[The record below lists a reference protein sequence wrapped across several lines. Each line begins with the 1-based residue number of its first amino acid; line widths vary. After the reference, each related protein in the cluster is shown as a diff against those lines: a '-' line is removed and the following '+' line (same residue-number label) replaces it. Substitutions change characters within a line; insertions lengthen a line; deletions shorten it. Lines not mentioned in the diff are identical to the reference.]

1 MANPFTV
8 ISNLFGSKT
17 AKAVPSKAHNVRT
30 LTAPMQWQALTD
42 AFNGYSS
49 GTTSSKAM
57 KVSTF
62 YACVDRKSNDMAAL
76 PLRPIKTSPTGNT
89 VAKDS
94 DLYRLLNNPSPL
106 FTKVTWQKTSNAH
119 IDKNGECFTRI
130 VRKNGIPVR
139 FEIWHPSEVDHVIDD
154 SGLIWVHKKLKSKS
168 GKALTVTDDDM
179 IHVMDYS
186 EDGIRGIAKAKFA
199 CDSIELALNAQK
211 HASLLYKNQM
221 WGPGYLKFN
230 EPLTTE
236 QKQETALGW
245 EVNLTGEANAGT
257 VGVLDNGAEYKQYGS
272 NLKDSEY
279 SNIVNEANMQI
290 CRFMGMPPSL
300 VGLRDGTNVSYNSL
314 EQDNIAYVQ
323 NALMPRATAWEEEF
337 ERKLIFEDEREQM
350 SIVFEFKSRLK
361 GDLSTRSNFYDMAF
375 RHGAISINDFRR
387 LEDMDTIGPEGDE
400 RYVNGANVPL
410 SKLYSGELDNNDQS
424 TPDKEIKK
432 LLNGIKLNGNGIEK
446 IPQHTS

>member
-17 AKAVPSKAHNVRT
+17 AKAVPSANRPLRFGQSRSFAGSFAEAMGSFGGGNSK
-30 LTAPMQWQALTD
+30 D
-42 AFNGYSS
+42 
-49 GTTSSKAM
+49 KAM
-57 KVSTF
+57 RVSTF

-94 DLYRLLNNPSPL
+94 DLYLLLNNPSPL
-106 FTKVTWQKTSNAH
+106 FTKHTWQKTSNAH
-119 IDKNGECFTRI
+119 IDKDGECFTRI
-130 VRKNGIPVR
+130 KRKGGIAYEL
-139 FEIWHPSEVDHVIDD
+139 EIWNPKDVEHILD
-154 SGLIWVHKKLKSKS
+154 SKGLVWVNTKIKNKDGTK
-168 GKALTVTDDDM
+168 LTVTDDDM

-186 EDGIRGIAKAKFA
+186 EDGIRGIPKAKFA

-221 WGPGYLKFN
+221 WGPGYLAFK
-230 EPLTTE
+230 EPLTTA

-279 SNIVNEANMQI
+279 STIVNEANMQI

-361 GDLSTRSNFYDMAF
+361 GDLPTRSNFYDMAF